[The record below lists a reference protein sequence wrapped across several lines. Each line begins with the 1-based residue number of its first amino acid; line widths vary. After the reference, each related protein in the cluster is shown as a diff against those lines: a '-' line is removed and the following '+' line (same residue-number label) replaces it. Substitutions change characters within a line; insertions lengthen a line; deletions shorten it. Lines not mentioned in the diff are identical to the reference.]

1 MTQAELPKIFHLQ
14 FTPEHWS
21 QLTRL
26 RALLGR
32 PLPRTRES
40 YSALDAC
47 LGHLRKYQVFAGI
60 ADRIIPN
67 LPKDREEL
75 DRYGASRNLN
85 SEEFGALTE
94 GMLCELYSS
103 LDGLLEFFQAIYPAM
118 NSLQKMRF
126 ASTLFQSAKDGQLAA
141 GFPEPVR
148 ALLATAYA
156 NWFEELR
163 KLRREITHGT
173 VGFFSLDEKQQT
185 VTYFNDG
192 LSSTGHN
199 VFHITD
205 IVSVVRN
212 FDSQVRTLLEEIAK
226 FYLAQLLPI
235 PRMYTCGV
243 YRGLIYIRVI
253 EPSPDLNINSGH
265 CGSWDWFEQDPEKIC
280 PLAKNCGAYTRKWPG
295 GNAAALKAV

>member
-26 RALLGR
+26 RALLGK
-32 PLPRTRES
+32 PLPTTRES
-40 YSALDAC
+40 YQALDAC

-75 DRYGASRNLN
+75 DRYGSSRNLH

-94 GMLCELYSS
+94 AMLCELYSS
-103 LDGLLEFFQAIYPAM
+103 LDGLLDFFKAIYPTM
-118 NSLQKMRF
+118 QQLQKIRF
-126 ASTLFQSAKDGQLAA
+126 ASNFFQFANETRLPAD
-141 GFPEPVR
+141 FPEPMR
-148 ALLATAYA
+148 IILATAYA
-156 NWFEELR
+156 DWFEGLR
-163 KLRREITHGT
+163 KLRVEITHGT
-173 VGFFSLDEKQQT
+173 VGFFALDEKQET
-185 VTYFNDG
+185 VTYFNQG
-192 LSSTGHN
+192 LSSTGQN
-199 VFHITD
+199 VFHIKD
-205 IVSVVRN
+205 ILTVVRN
-212 FDSQVRTLLEEIAK
+212 FDNQVRVLFEGIAK
-226 FYLAQLLPI
+226 FYVAQLLPI

-243 YRGLIYIRVI
+243 YRGLMYIRVI

-265 CGSWDWFEQDPEKIC
+265 CGSWDWFEQDPEKFC

-295 GNAAALKAV
+295 GCAAALKAV